1 MSSWGHWRGADK
13 QRKGRGQG
21 PPKGSGKGQKE
32 KSQENK
38 GKAAFPS
45 YDGPMPSSGT
55 SSTSTAST
63 TLPTE
68 VIGLLQKIADKDA
81 DVAAAMSTI
90 IPEDHNEQTE
100 LKEQQRRLNAIRKV
114 QTRIHKKEKNIR
126 DKETQ
131 MQVFLQDIKRH
142 VDSEKTRHRTETEA
156 LQKDIEELKETLANL
171 KAGKNLTNP
180 KEEVMEDLE
189 ELLDPYDGEKG
200 ELKAQL
206 DKATKEK
213 ELMQQ
218 QLIQMQTQMTEFMM
232 TYGQQRANSP
242 GVGAPPM
249 PNMTPEQP
257 VKTPMSSL
265 QDGANLAAGTAKKR
279 DALQP
284 FGVARQDG
292 LNHKTGPYDKS
303 AEKTTPVNLESP
315 DR

>member
-1 MSSWGHWRGADK
+1 MEPLAWNRQTKEGPWTRTPERLWQRPKRQIPAK
-13 QRKGRGQG
+13 Q
-21 PPKGSGKGQKE
+21 
-32 KSQENK
+32 

-55 SSTSTAST
+55 SSSPAASTA
-63 TLPTE
+63 LPTE

-81 DVAAAMSTI
+81 DVAAAMSNI
-90 IPEDHNEQTE
+90 IPEDHNEQAE

-114 QTRIHKKEKNIR
+114 QTRIHKKERQIK

-156 LQKDIEELKETLANL
+156 LQKEIEELKETLVNL
-171 KAGKNLTNP
+171 KAGKTLQDNKVET
-180 KEEVMEDLE
+180 MEDLE

-213 ELMQQ
+213 ELMQK
-218 QLIQMQTQMTEFMM
+218 QLLQMQTQMAEFMM
-232 TYGQQRANSP
+232 TYGQQRGNSP
-242 GVGAPPM
+242 TIGPP
-249 PNMTPEQP
+249 NVFTTTPEQT
-257 VKTPMSSL
+257 VKTPVTPL
-265 QDGANLAAGTAKKR
+265 QDGAPAASAPTKKR
-279 DALQP
+279 DAMQP
-284 FGVARQDG
+284 FGVARTEG

-303 AEKTTPVNLESP
+303 AEKATPVNLESP